1 MDEQS
6 IRQKALERINTPRGD
21 FLRVDD
27 CPPGVNMDDVR
38 ESVLLLPIEELM
50 TKNGNLPRRD
60 VILRRCIRN
69 VAARGL
75 VNEEKLRKSVVKAF
89 VSRTKKIKRE
99 DGLLSN
105 AVNATL
111 QYLKHEATV
120 DVLLGVFDGSII
132 NNDRLLMLHPK
143 NKRSQNV
150 K

>member
-1 MDEQS
+1 
-6 IRQKALERINTPRGD
+6 
-21 FLRVDD
+21 
-27 CPPGVNMDDVR
+27 
-38 ESVLLLPIEELM
+38 M

-75 VNEEKLRKSVVKAF
+75 VNEEKLRKSVVKAYSSF
-89 VSRTKKIKRE
+89 RKKLMIK
-99 DGLLSN
+99 DDPLSDDW
-105 AVNATL
+105 NATL

-132 NNDRLLMLHPK
+132 NPDRLLKLHPK

-150 K
+150 KQ